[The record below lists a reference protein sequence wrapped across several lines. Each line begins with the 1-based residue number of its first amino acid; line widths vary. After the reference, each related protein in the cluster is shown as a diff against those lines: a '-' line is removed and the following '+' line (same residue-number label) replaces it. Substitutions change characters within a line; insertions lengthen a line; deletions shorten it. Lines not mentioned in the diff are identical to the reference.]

1 MTISPRESVI
11 SHTLSET
18 AVSNSRL
25 VSPRNFPWYLH
36 DRILLESVSLWMAL
50 FWLACEPCRLLLLL
64 LLCEI
69 LRNARPYIKTKAIL
83 KHKTYMLT
91 FIAKSHTFTH
101 ACVYQL
107 SLRWIYKQTTPT
119 RVVDAGSK
127 TTWRYVYCSAA
138 RPSCYDHCPCRLQQ
152 ITLGTKI
159 KHGTSTTYA

>member
-119 RVVDAGSK
+119 RVARQHGAMSTALPLDQAAM
-127 TTWRYVYCSAA
+127 TTAHVAYNRSHMALRSNTVV
-138 RPSCYDHCPCRLQQ
+138 QQ
-152 ITLGTKI
+152 HMHK
-159 KHGTSTTYA
+159 